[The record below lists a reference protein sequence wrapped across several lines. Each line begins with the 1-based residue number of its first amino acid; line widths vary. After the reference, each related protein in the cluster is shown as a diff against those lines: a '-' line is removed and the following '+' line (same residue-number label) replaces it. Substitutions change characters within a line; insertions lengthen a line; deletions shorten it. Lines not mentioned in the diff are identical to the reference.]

1 VTGEGSSLFREWSSQ
16 IIALIVLATIV
27 IVVSAISTV
36 RALTAAVIFSLVFAA
51 VLLYLDQPVEAD
63 VAIDLPEKAYVGD
76 DVEVRVAVRV
86 SKGLGMILFRFPAQ
100 ERFELSSG
108 TNVHGLF
115 KGLDQA
121 ERKYAYVLKP
131 LRRGSFQ
138 FSKVN
143 YTYYPTLGALK
154 QKSVTLPHVK
164 EIEVLPRVKV
174 LNKSQ
179 LKIRSTHFLPKSSR
193 SRLGPYST
201 DFISVREY
209 VTGDPYKFIN
219 WKASS
224 RAADSQTLLVNDYE
238 REGLR
243 TFLFLLDRHEIMTRG
258 TAEENPLEYGMAF
271 VLSFSKLLLTSGF
284 NVGLWTTPEGSS
296 QSRSYVLPGSGN
308 ERFYRIKAALL
319 ETEPVQSENIPYSTS
334 AGFRTIVRETVPS
347 VIFVSSVS
355 KENADELNSYLRA
368 LLSLGA
374 TVSLVDVLPY
384 GIIERYSEQARSF
397 RGMKPMFLPMKK
409 KLYQESFPGSVAV
422 IPWDP
427 ISDGVGKVVARLSS
441 GITGGK

>member
-1 VTGEGSSLFREWSSQ
+1 LFKEWSTQ
-16 IIALIVLATIV
+16 IIGLIVLATVI
-27 IVVSAISTV
+27 IVVAAISTV
-36 RALTAAVIFSLVFAA
+36 RALTAPVIFSLAFAA

-63 VAIDLPEKAYVGD
+63 ISIDVPDRAYVGD
-76 DVEVRVAVRV
+76 AVEVRVMARV
-86 SKGLGMILFRFPAQ
+86 DKGLGMILFRFPSQ
-100 ERFELSSG
+100 ERFELVSG

-115 KGLDQA
+115 KGFGVV
-121 ERKYAYVLKP
+121 ERKYSYTLKP
-131 LRRGSFQ
+131 LRRGSFV
-138 FSKVN
+138 FSNVN

-154 QKSVTLPHVK
+154 QKIATLPMERK
-164 EIEVLPRVKV
+164 IEVLPRVKV

-224 RAADSQTLLVNDYE
+224 RAVESETLLVNEYE

-243 TFLFLLDRHEIMTRG
+243 TFLFVLDRHEIMTRG

-271 VLSFSKLLLTSGF
+271 ILSFSKLLLASGF

-296 QSRSYVLPGSGN
+296 DSRNYVLPGSGN
-308 ERFYRIKAALL
+308 ERFHRIKATLL
-319 ETEPVQSENIPYSTS
+319 ATEPVNQENLPYTTS
-334 AGFRTIVRETVPS
+334 AGFRNIVRETVPAL
-347 VIFVSSVS
+347 ILVSSVS
-355 KENADELNSYLRA
+355 KENIGELNSYLRA
-368 LLSLGA
+368 LLGLGA
-374 TVSLVDVLPY
+374 TVSLIDVMPY
-384 GIIERYSEQARSF
+384 SIIARYSKQARSF
-397 RGMKPMFLPMKK
+397 QGLQPMFFPMKK
-409 KLYQESFPGSVAV
+409 KQYQNSFPASVAI

-427 ISDGVGKVVARLSS
+427 IADGMGKMVAMLSS
-441 GITGGK
+441 RTVAEKR